1 MIQEES
7 AAPESC
13 AEYDEVAVVDESFNE
28 AFVSHNEIVDQQSE
42 HDEMDSESEEDLSQQ
57 NMSLNKSFV
66 SEKAGTP

>member
-42 HDEMDSESEEDLSQQ
+42 HEEMD
-57 NMSLNKSFV
+57 
-66 SEKAGTP
+66 

>member
-13 AEYDEVAVVDESFNE
+13 AEYDEAAVVDESFNE

-42 HDEMDSESEEDLSQQ
+42 HEEMD
-57 NMSLNKSFV
+57 
-66 SEKAGTP
+66 